1 MFQTN
6 GTLSALS
13 HFNHKFGNKF
23 LDANKGK
30 LWVFSSSNQLILKYK
45 LFLKVWYQLK
55 GYYWYEI
62 LKMRIFC
69 FFFFWRDGL
78 NHSSNIENKL
88 VFKRLL
94 LKIEDFISIQRKTN
108 HELKSQAHSDCSF
121 LLTFAWRMAIV
132 APANPRIVSTND
144 KRPKSSDKISK
155 RPEGHARHPNTSQ
168 PCPADAATTV
178 DSNRDACTAIVDA
191 PDDDD
196 ELIEMRRNKSI
207 WANENNNWKQQRRR
221 TSAEFSGVRW
231 HVQCVQW

>member
-1 MFQTN
+1 
-6 GTLSALS
+6 
-13 HFNHKFGNKF
+13 
-23 LDANKGK
+23 
-30 LWVFSSSNQLILKYK
+30 
-45 LFLKVWYQLK
+45 
-55 GYYWYEI
+55 
-62 LKMRIFC
+62 MRN
-69 FFFFWRDGL
+69 FFFLFFLLLFL
-78 NHSSNIENKL
+78 NHSTNIENKL
-88 VFKRLL
+88 VCTRLL
-94 LKIEDFISIQRKTN
+94 LKIEDFISIQQKTN
-108 HELKSQAHSDCSF
+108 HELKSQAHSDCNF

-155 RPEGHARHPNTSQ
+155 RPDGHARHPNTSQ

-196 ELIEMRRNKSI
+196 DDELVEMRRNKSI
-207 WANENNNWKQQRRR
+207 WANEKNDWNQQRR